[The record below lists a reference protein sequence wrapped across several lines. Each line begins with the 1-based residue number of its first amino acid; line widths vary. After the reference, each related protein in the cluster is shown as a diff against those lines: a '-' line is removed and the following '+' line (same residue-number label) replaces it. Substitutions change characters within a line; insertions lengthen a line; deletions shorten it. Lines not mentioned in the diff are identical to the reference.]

1 MDSADLPIVPPKRAA
16 FRSLRTRLLAL
27 LFGGVIVPLAAIGW
41 WTTRASVRSGRA
53 LLQSQLDSALAQ
65 SVAEFES
72 HWRARRADLLLLVE
86 NEPTRRMLRDST
98 TRDSMPDPFVAR
110 AFAQMSDID
119 HVVLRDGKDRI
130 RWSLGALDTPPDRG
144 VGYLREPF
152 VVTRLPV
159 SDVTTGETIGSVEAR
174 LRAASLLPGLATAA
188 SHDGPVAAIRTAD
201 GDLVAP
207 SAADDGVFLHGV
219 DRSGRRWLVVRRAIA
234 LPSLEISIAGAL
246 DPVLAP
252 FERTANAALAALI
265 VAAGVVT
272 CIVLVSARRMT
283 AGLEGAVV
291 AAEAVA
297 AGDLDRR
304 LPIRSNDEVGRLA
317 VSFNSMTESLRSTM
331 DELSRKEAL
340 AAVGEFASE
349 LAHEIRNP
357 LTAIRLDLQ
366 RVEEGARNPE
376 LVESSVP
383 RILRLVDRL
392 DRAVTG
398 ALRVARGR
406 RDAASTEVDV
416 AGVVEL
422 AAQSTR
428 PEFERRG
435 ASLTIDA
442 GTPLPTIVADATA
455 LEQVFVNLLVNAAH
469 ASHPG
474 GTTRVAVTGDDRRI
488 AVAVVDDGAGMDE
501 AQLSRISRPFNSSK
515 RDGTGLGLKV
525 ARRLVEA
532 HQGTLTLESAAGRG
546 TRVTVELPRSATES
560 PRGPG
565 ATRREST

>member
-1 MDSADLPIVPPKRAA
+1 MDSADTGHAPPRRPA
-16 FRSLRTRLLAL
+16 FRSLRARLLAL
-27 LFGGVIVPLAAIGW
+27 LFGGVIVPLAVLAW

-98 TRDSMPDPFVAR
+98 PNAASTPDPFVTR
-110 AFAQMSDID
+110 AFAQTSDID
-119 HVVLRDGKDRI
+119 HVVLLDARGRL
-130 RWSLGALDTPPDRG
+130 RWSLGAADAPDRG

-174 LRAASLLPGLATAA
+174 VRAASLLPGIATAA
-188 SHDGPVAAIRTAD
+188 SHDGPVTAIRTPD

-207 SAADDGVFLHGV
+207 SAADDGVFLRGV
-219 DRSGRRWLVVRRAIA
+219 DRAGRRWLVVRRAIA
-234 LPSLEISIAGAL
+234 LPALEISIAGAL

-252 FERTANAALAALI
+252 FEHTANAALAALA

-272 CIVLVSARRMT
+272 CIVLVAGRRMT
-283 AGLEGAVV
+283 AGLQDAVV

-304 LPIRSNDEVGRLA
+304 LPVRSNDEVGRLA
-317 VSFNSMTESLRSTM
+317 ASFNSMTESLRSTM

-376 LVESSVP
+376 LVEASVP
-383 RILRLVDRL
+383 RIVRLVDRL

-406 RDAASTEVDV
+406 RDAASGEVDV
-416 AGVVEL
+416 AGIVEL
-422 AAQSTR
+422 AAQSAR
-428 PEFERRG
+428 PEFDRRG
-435 ASLTIDA
+435 ATLSIDA
-442 GTPLPTIVADATA
+442 TPLPSILADATA

-469 ASHPG
+469 ASRSG
-474 GTTRVAVTGDDRRI
+474 GTTRVSITGNDGRI
-488 AVAVVDDGAGMDE
+488 AVAVIDDGVGMDD

-532 HQGTLTLESAAGRG
+532 HRGTLTLESAPGRG
-546 TRVTVELPRSATES
+546 TRVTVELPRST
-560 PRGPG
+560 
-565 ATRREST
+565 T